1 MSIIFVHELGHLF
14 AAKYYKWNVDKIYI
28 YPLGGITK
36 FNDLVNRSLKEELI
50 IVMMGPLFQ
59 ICYYF
64 LLVSLGYRDLYLF
77 NFILLIFN
85 LLPIY
90 PLDGGKILNIL
101 LAFFLP
107 YKKSLTFTL
116 LFSFFTYFLIFTI
129 ICFFYK
135 SFFFILVCLSL
146 ILKVIE
152 EYKKKNYYFNKFLL
166 ERYLYCY
173 RFKKTK
179 YVKSIKDM
187 YKDYRHLFFSKDGY
201 LTEREML
208 KKYFDS

>member
-1 MSIIFVHELGHLF
+1 MSIIFVHELGHLS

-36 FNDLVNRSLKEELI
+36 FNDLVNRCLKEELI

-59 ICYYF
+59 IGYYF
-64 LLVSLGYRDLYLF
+64 LLISLGCKDLYLF

-107 YKKSLTFTL
+107 YKKSLTFTF
-116 LFSFFTYFLIFTI
+116 LFSFFTYFLIFVI

-146 ILKVIE
+146 MLKVIE
-152 EYKKKNYYFNKFLL
+152 EYKKRNYYFNKFLL

-179 YVKSIKDM
+179 YIRNIKDM
-187 YKDYRHLFFSKDGY
+187 YKDYRHLFLNKGRY
-201 LTEREML
+201 LTEKEML
-208 KKYFDS
+208 KKYFGS